1 MQEAVGLECDKWR
14 SKGVNIYYVVRDNR
28 RGYKAGALHDGM
40 KKAYVEECDYVA
52 MFDADFQPD
61 SDFLLRTVP
70 FLVYNPE
77 IALVQA
83 RWKFGKHF

>member
-1 MQEAVGLECDKWR
+1 M
-14 SKGVNIYYVVRDNR
+14 NIYYVVRDNR

-40 KKAYVEECDYVA
+40 KKDYVDECDYVA

-61 SDFLLRTVP
+61 SDFLLRTIP
-70 FLVYNPE
+70 FLIYNPE

-83 RWKFGKHF
+83 RWKFGKCFLLLLSSSNDCKFSNF